1 MASLTV
7 VIALV
12 GSLVPHAGPIAVFGA
27 VPLAI
32 VSQRYRLRALTA
44 SAFAAA
50 TVGFIV
56 AGFGPVVMVVV
67 CATIGAVVGGL
78 KRRRRGTPWVV
89 AATLVVAPA
98 FGALAVGLL
107 ALFASARRLAFDQVQ
122 IATKGTSGF
131 LRRISLGSV
140 ATWWTHVVN
149 VLLAHWWLT
158 VGVIVA
164 IGVAWAVAT
173 AWICLG
179 GVLTRL
185 AWVSTSNRLALAA
198 CEPGARS
205 EDVAPLP
212 LHLSGVCYR
221 YPGAEHDT
229 LRGIDLIIGPGE
241 LVAVVGPNGSGKSTL
256 ARLLAGVPPTTGCV
270 SRPGSTGLGLP
281 GGVAFVAQR
290 PETQILGVR
299 VDDDVMWGLPESS
312 ERPDVTALLSTVGLT
327 GMEARETSTL
337 SGGEL
342 QRLAVAGA
350 LARRPS
356 LIVSDESTAMIDP
369 AGSVALTGVLRSL
382 PALLSISVVH
392 VTHRESE
399 AAIADRVIQLED
411 GSQVAGS
418 ARSGAR
424 VRSRPAGLAA
434 PAEAGH
440 PSGCVLQTRGLS
452 HTYAPE
458 TPWAQPALHDVDI
471 AVREADG
478 VLVVGENGSGK
489 TTLAWALAGLLKP
502 TSGVCEL
509 DGKPVTSQ
517 VGRVALSFQH
527 ARLQLQRST
536 LLADVRAA
544 SGADRA
550 EAERALAL
558 VGLDPERLGP
568 RPVEQ
573 LSGGQVRRAALAGLL
588 ARRPRVLILDEP
600 LAGLDEEG
608 RDGMIELLFGFRSEG
623 RTLVVISHD
632 LDRLGQVCPT
642 TIELVGGRVVVAA
655 PDRPALT
662 IDDVRAT

>member
-1 MASLTV
+1 
-7 VIALV
+7 
-12 GSLVPHAGPIAVFGA
+12 
-27 VPLAI
+27 
-32 VSQRYRLRALTA
+32 
-44 SAFAAA
+44 
-50 TVGFIV
+50 
-56 AGFGPVVMVVV
+56 
-67 CATIGAVVGGL
+67 
-78 KRRRRGTPWVV
+78 
-89 AATLVVAPA
+89 
-98 FGALAVGLL
+98 
-107 ALFASARRLAFDQVQ
+107 
-122 IATKGTSGF
+122 
-131 LRRISLGSV
+131 
-140 ATWWTHVVN
+140 
-149 VLLAHWWLT
+149 
-158 VGVIVA
+158 
-164 IGVAWAVAT
+164 
-173 AWICLG
+173 
-179 GVLTRL
+179 LTRL
-185 AWVSTSNRLALAA
+185 AWVSTANRLALAA
-198 CEPGARS
+198 SEPGARS
-205 EDVAPLP
+205 EHVAPLP
-212 LHLSGVCYR
+212 LQLSGVCYR
-221 YPGAEHDT
+221 YPGAAHDT
-229 LRGIDLIIGPGE
+229 LRGIDLTIGRGE

-256 ARLLAGVPPTTGCV
+256 ARLLAGVPPTTGCI

-290 PETQILGVR
+290 PETQILAVR
-299 VDDDVMWGLPESS
+299 VDDDVMWGLPESA
-312 ERPDVTALLSTVGLT
+312 ERPDVPALLATVGLA

-350 LARRPS
+350 PAHRPS

-369 AGSVALTGVLRSL
+369 AGSVALMGVLRSL

-399 AAIADRVIQLED
+399 AAIADRIIHLED

-418 ARSGAR
+418 TRPGAR
-424 VRSRPAGLAA
+424 VRSRPRTAGGHRAGLAA

-440 PSGCVLQTRGLS
+440 PSRCVLRTRGLS
-452 HTYAPE
+452 HTYAPKS
-458 TPWAQPALHDVDI
+458 PWAQPALHDVDI

-478 VLVVGENGSGK
+478 VLVVGGNGSGK

-536 LLADVRAA
+536 LLTDVRAA
-544 SGADRA
+544 SGADQV

-568 RPVEQ
+568 RPVDQ

-608 RDGMIELLFGFRSEG
+608 RDGMIELLFGFRREG

-632 LDRLGQVCPT
+632 LYGLSEVCPT
-642 TIELVGGRVVVAA
+642 TIELVGGRVVVAE
-655 PDRPALT
+655 PDRAAFR